1 MKKYFSYLYTLALS
15 QTARSTYLT
24 TFGAGLNAFL
34 GFIFTIVVARSIS
47 PSDFG
52 LFSVVLNLIT
62 ILFVACDVG
71 FSSSILRFLP
81 QALRDGQE
89 EKARKII
96 KLSFMVVFGVSGL
109 LAFLL
114 AAFSSPIASLVF
126 AKKELF
132 LPLVISSASLIGLS
146 LSYLFVTVLQ
156 GQQKF
161 LFGVIT
167 ESSMLFIKLL
177 VTIALLLLG
186 KLNLISVLIV
196 FSVTSFTG
204 LVIGLLFIPLN
215 FFTEKTDF
223 ALAKNLL
230 GFGIWL
236 ALARIANSVS
246 YRLDTLMLV
255 RFVEAAQVGFY
266 AAAQK
271 MTFIFPVLVGGVTVV
286 FSPKFAALK
295 TKSEAKAFMK
305 KSSLL
310 VSSLFLPVVLLFILA
325 PWVTIWIYGQTY
337 EPSIYIFRWL
347 LFSSSFFIASTI
359 PITIIIYFLGESK
372 FFALISFIQFF
383 LIFLANLIL
392 IPKLGVIGPAIS
404 LAISYGI
411 IFIISLLFVFQKFRQ

>member
-1 MKKYFSYLYTLALS
+1 MKKYFDYLYTLALS
-15 QTARSTYLT
+15 STARSTYLT

-34 GFIFTIVVARSIS
+34 GFIFTIVVARSIP

-81 QALRDGQE
+81 QVLRDGQE
-89 EKARKII
+89 EKARRII

-109 LAFLL
+109 LALLL
-114 AAFSSPIASLVF
+114 AVFSSPIASLVF

-177 VTIALLLLG
+177 VTITLLLLG

-204 LVIGLLFIPLN
+204 LVIGVLFIPLN
-215 FFTEKTDF
+215 FFSAKTDF
-223 ALAKNLL
+223 ALLKTLF

-236 ALARIANSVS
+236 ALARIANSIS

-255 RFVEAAQVGFY
+255 RFVESAQVGFY

-271 MTFIFPVLVGGVTVV
+271 MTFVFPVLVSGMTVV

-295 TKSEAKAFMK
+295 TISEAKSFMK
-305 KSSLL
+305 KTSLL
-310 VSSLFLPVVLLFILA
+310 ISSLFLPVIILFFLA
-325 PWVTIWIYGQTY
+325 PWITVWIYGQIY
-337 EPSIYIFRWL
+337 QPSIEIFRWL
-347 LFSSSFFIASTI
+347 LLSSSFFIASTI

-372 FFALISFIQFF
+372 FFAFISFLQLG
-383 LIFLANLIL
+383 LIFLANLVF
-392 IPKLGVIGPAIS
+392 IPKMGVIGPAIS

-411 IFIISLLFVFQKFRQ
+411 IFITSLLFVFQKFRQ